1 MTLKHSLKKGDRVLY
16 NGTQPATIDALSFSM
31 AAGTAEAYTLLLDS
45 GRYRAATID
54 YLTLLSSADPGPPD
68 PPVKKYRLI
77 GKSATGKIN
86 EEVEGDEAL
95 KERQR
100 FWRKQFVVVR
110 VEEVE

>member
-1 MTLKHSLKKGDRVLY
+1 
-16 NGTQPATIDALSFSM
+16 M

-45 GRYRAATID
+45 GRYRADTID
-54 YLTLLSSADPGPPD
+54 YLTILSSADPGPPD
-68 PPVKKYRLI
+68 RPVKKYQLL
-77 GKSATGKIN
+77 GKSNNGNKIT

-95 KERQR
+95 KKRQR